1 MTMVFGTMSHRSSG
15 LTVSLDGTLESFTFA
30 CCSSVDF
37 IACAKDIG
45 LDFLS

>member
-1 MTMVFGTMSHRSSG
+1 M
-15 LTVSLDGTLESFTFA
+15 SLDGTLESFTFA

-45 LDFLS
+45 LDLLS